1 FSLVEGWKPVGW
13 SDIALLSLAAA
24 FVIGGYYL
32 IVDAMRHGAL
42 SVVGPF
48 RYTALIWAL
57 LSGYLVWGDVPN
69 LLAVSGIAVI
79 VGSGL
84 YVLHRERVG
93 R

>member
-1 FSLVEGWKPVGW
+1 VMLGAFGFSLAEGWKPVAW
-13 SDIALLSLAAA
+13 SDIALLGLAAA

-69 LLAVSGIAVI
+69 LLAISGIA
-79 VGSGL
+79 
-84 YVLHRERVG
+84 
-93 R
+93 